1 MADMAPGRIMG
12 SGFVAVI
19 DIGSNSVRL
28 VVYEQLGR
36 APAPVFNEKVL
47 CELGRGIA
55 ANSRMADDSVESALT
70 ALRRFRTL
78 MNHMGV
84 VQCFVLATAASREAE
99 NGPGFL
105 AEAEAI
111 LGTEI
116 TVLSGKEEAKT
127 AAMGVMAGMIDP
139 DGVIG
144 DLGGGS
150 LELVDLSDGDVRGGV
165 TLPLGGIRLQE
176 QSLESLDKAREIC
189 TGHLDGQPVLE
200 RMKGRSFYLVGGTW
214 RSLAKLH
221 MEQTDYPLRV
231 THHYTLDPDE
241 ALSFCNRII
250 CNEISGVDSIYAVS
264 KQRRALLPYGALAL
278 AELIRR
284 GQPSTLIVSLY
295 GVREGYLYSMMDRGE
310 RVKDPLL
317 VACNDLAVLRSRA
330 PQHAFELID
339 WTDQL
344 MPEIGMDETD
354 EERRLRHAACLLA
367 DIGWRAHQD
376 YRGEQSLN
384 IIANAAFAGIDHPGR
399 AYLALANYFR
409 HEGLVDAQ
417 LSPRIRELTCK
428 RLEDRA
434 RMLGAAFR
442 VAYVIT
448 ASMPGL
454 LLSTRIIRD
463 GETLCLILPKDL
475 ASLDGLTLQKRLKQM
490 ARVRGFQS
498 VIQLG

>member
-1 MADMAPGRIMG
+1 MEIAHGRIMG

-55 ANSRMADDSVESALT
+55 ANGRMAEDSVEKALES
-70 ALRRFRTL
+70 LRRFRAL

-84 VQCFVLATAASREAE
+84 VQCFAVATAASREAE
-99 NGPGFL
+99 NGPAFL
-105 AEAEAI
+105 AEAESI
-111 LGTEI
+111 LGTQV
-116 TVLSGKEEAKT
+116 TVLSGKEEAQT

-150 LELVDLSDGDVRGGV
+150 LELVDLSAGKARSGI

-176 QSLESLDKAREIC
+176 QSGEDLEKAKRIC
-189 TGHLDGQPVLE
+189 TRHLDGQPVLE
-200 RMKGRSFYLVGGTW
+200 RMKGRPFYLVGGTW

-221 MEQTDYPLRV
+221 MEQNDYPLRV
-231 THHYTLDPDE
+231 THHYRMDPKD
-241 ALSFCNRII
+241 ALAFCKEII
-250 CNEISGVDSIYAVS
+250 QEELSRVDSIYAVS
-264 KQRRALLPYGALAL
+264 KPRRALLPYGAMAL

-284 GQPSTLIVSLY
+284 GEPSELIVSIY
-295 GVREGYLYSMMDRGE
+295 GVREGHLYSMMDQRE
-310 RVKDPLL
+310 REKDPLL

-344 MPEIGMDETD
+344 LPELRLDETP
-354 EERRLRHAACLLA
+354 EEQRLRRAACLVA

-417 LSPRIRELTCK
+417 LSPRIRELASE
-428 RLEDRA
+428 RLETRA
-434 RMLGAAFR
+434 RVLGAAFR
-442 VAYVIT
+442 VAYVMT
-448 ASMPGL
+448 ASMPGI
-454 LLSTRIIRD
+454 LLSTRIVRD
-463 GETLCLILPKDL
+463 GETLCLVLPPEL
-475 ASLDGLTLQKRLKQM
+475 EELNGSVLQKRLRQM
-490 ARVRGFQS
+490 AKVRGLQS
-498 VIQLG
+498 IVRVD